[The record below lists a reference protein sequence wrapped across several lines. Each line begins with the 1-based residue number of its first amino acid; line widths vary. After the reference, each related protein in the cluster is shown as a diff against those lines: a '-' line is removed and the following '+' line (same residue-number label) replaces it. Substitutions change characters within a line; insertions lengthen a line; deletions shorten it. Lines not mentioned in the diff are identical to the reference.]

1 MPALRMRV
9 AAELLKLPQRH
20 RGGLLVCLD
29 DAMVIHRD
37 RQNRHRLGRRADE
50 VEVEPTV
57 PELLRG
63 ESFTGHRVQIVAEA
77 QEYFA
82 GDSLTWLQTQPSRA
96 DANPMTT
103 LIVRQH
109 FTLGVVIVVRQVLV
123 EIRRGGDSILLW
135 DGAEH
140 GWGAYRNR
148 AVKLFRNGNNIP
160 RVRVVI

>member
-1 MPALRMRV
+1 M
-9 AAELLKLPQRH
+9 
-20 RGGLLVCLD
+20 CFD

-37 RQNRHRLGRRADE
+37 RQNRHGLGRRADE

-57 PELLRG
+57 PELLRR

-77 QEYFA
+77 QEHFA
-82 GDSLTWLQTQPSRA
+82 GDSLTWLQTQPFRA

-103 LIVRQH
+103 LIVGQD
-109 FTLGVVIVVRQVLV
+109 FALGVVIVVRQVLV
-123 EIRRGGDSILLW
+123 EIRRGGGSILLW
-135 DGAEH
+135 NGAEH

-148 AVKLFRNGNNIP
+148 VVKLFRNGNNIP